1 MKAVVCKKYGPPE
14 GLVLTEVEKPTPKD
28 DEVLIKICA
37 TSVTTS
43 DALIRAMD
51 QNIFLR
57 CLLQAIF
64 GFGKPRNPILGM
76 TLSGV
81 VESTGRK
88 VTLFKAGDKVFAH
101 CSTSAT
107 NMRFG
112 SYAEYHCLPE
122 MWNLL
127 KKPDNITHKQAAAI
141 PYGGL
146 LAIHCVKKGIIQRG
160 QTVLVYG
167 ASGSIG
173 TMVVQLAKDAGAVVT
188 AVCSSKNFELV
199 KSLGADRVIDYTSD
213 GALSQ
218 LESYDLVVDAVGN
231 TKVSALKTASKKALT
246 KGGKYISIDDDVP
259 STDRKDFIRL
269 KEMAEQ
275 GKLVPVIDRCFPLE
289 EMAQAHAY
297 VDQGHKKGNV
307 VISVTKEAGK
317 M

>member
-213 GALSQ
+213 DAISQ